1 MEIFNYIKL
10 KTAQFLFKNNSAS
23 DLADLWDKGFLL
35 IPDFLS
41 PEECDL
47 VCDIVSPIANGNSKF
62 VISKGEKRVFGVEH
76 RTDQLDLILQ
86 KLDSLSG
93 KLISPLTWLKEKH
106 YTYMYNEVNKD
117 NLGSGGGW
125 HRDSAFTP
133 NFKIIVYLS
142 DTGQN
147 NGPFQYI
154 PGSHKIE
161 FYKNYKAQMGFSFA
175 KTRFEN
181 DDILRLQSEFEIKEI
196 IGQKGS
202 VLIAITN
209 GLHRGK
215 PVEEGLRLALTR
227 YNFYRRVPK
236 FLSKE
241 IQK

>member
-10 KTAQFLFKNNSAS
+10 KTAQVLFRKNRNSEFS
-23 DLADLWDKGFLL
+23 ELWDKGFFLS
-35 IPDFLS
+35 PDFLS

-47 VCDIVSPIANGNSKF
+47 VHSVIGPIANTNSKF
-62 VISKGEKRVFGVEH
+62 IVSKGERRVFGVEH
-76 RTDQLDLILQ
+76 RTDQLDHIWQ
-86 KLDSLSG
+86 KLDTLSD
-93 KLISPLTWLKEKH
+93 KFISPLTHLREKH
-106 YTYMYNEVNKD
+106 FTYMYNEVNKD
-117 NLGSGGGW
+117 NFGSGGGW

-142 DTGQN
+142 DTGKD

-161 FYKNYKAQMGFSFA
+161 FYKNLKAKMGFSFA
-175 KTRFEN
+175 KTRFTDEN
-181 DDILRLQSEFEIKEI
+181 LFGLNSEFEIKEI
-196 IGQKGS
+196 VGKKGS

-215 PVEEGLRLALTR
+215 PVEEGTRLALTR
-227 YNFYRRVPK
+227 YNFYRRIPE

-241 IQK
+241 ITK